1 MELYNAPMPDEHL
14 FYEAFK
20 ASPIGIA
27 LETLE
32 GQPLFANVA
41 LCSMLGFSEE
51 EMRTRHCVDFSPP
64 EDAKKDWALFEQ
76 LRAGLIDHY
85 SLDKR
90 FFRKDGSLIWGHLS
104 ISLLNHR
111 PRPLVIGM
119 VADIMEKRAAEERA
133 QELQVNLQRLTG
145 HMIEAQEE
153 ERRHLAREL
162 HDDISQK
169 LGLLSVNFQ
178 SFLTRLPDSLAPL
191 RSQLEPLL
199 KQTETIS
206 EDVRDLSHRFHI
218 SKLETLGLVPTM
230 RSFCRE
236 LSERRNVCVNF
247 VHTNMPDELPDH
259 VSLCLFRVLQEG
271 LTNAVKYSGVDL
283 FEARVEQVADEL
295 HLTIRDE
302 GTGFDPGMA
311 MFTTGIGLISMR
323 ERVKLVHG
331 TMSIKS
337 GPKSGT
343 EIQVRVPV
351 PECAQPNRPSVD

>member
-1 MELYNAPMPDEHL
+1 MKVYKASALDEHL
-14 FYEAFK
+14 FYKVFK

-32 GQPLFANVA
+32 GRPLFANAA
-41 LCSMLGFSEE
+41 LCGMLGFSED
-51 EMRTRHCVDFSPP
+51 EMRTRYCADFSPP
-64 EDAKKDWALFEQ
+64 EDAKKDRELFKQ
-76 LRAGLIDHY
+76 LRTGLIDHY
-85 SLDKR
+85 GIEKR
-90 FFRKDGSLIWGHLS
+90 FVRKDGSLIWGHLL

-111 PRPLVIGM
+111 PSPLVIGI
-119 VADIMEKRAAEERA
+119 VVDITEKRAAEERA
-133 QELQVNLQRLTG
+133 QELQANLQKSAGR
-145 HMIEAQEE
+145 MIEAQEA

-169 LGLLSVNFQ
+169 LGLLSVNLQ
-178 SFLTRLPDSLAPL
+178 SFLTQLPDPVAPL
-191 RSQLEPLL
+191 RGQLESLL
-199 KQTETIS
+199 KQTKTIS
-206 EDVRDLSHRFHI
+206 EDVHGLSHRLHI
-218 SKLETLGLVPTM
+218 SKLEILGLVPTM

-236 LSERRNVCVNF
+236 LSERRNVRINF
-247 VHTNMPDELPDH
+247 VYTNMPDELPDP

-271 LTNAVKYSGVDL
+271 LTNAVKYSGVNQI
-283 FEARVEQVADEL
+283 EARVEQVADEIR
-295 HLTIRDE
+295 LTIRDE

-323 ERVKLVHG
+323 ERVKLVRG

-351 PECAQPNRPSVD
+351 RDSTHSNRPSLD